1 MRRTS
6 ASRRSDMERDW
17 LTLGWKMLL
26 VRGAIGIVF
35 GILAIA
41 WPISTAIALALLWG
55 FWALTDGIG
64 SIAQA
69 FQPEAKG
76 SRLFLVTLG
85 VIALIAAFFAIT
97 SPGMTAK
104 TLTWILGIWLI
115 IRGIFEFAGAFSS
128 HQMMPRWLL
137 LLSGLLSIFIGVL
150 FAANPGAGAVTVAT
164 LLGVTA
170 IVWGAVLIGVGLSV
184 RRALPQPGASQ
195 SDPTP
200 A

>member
-1 MRRTS
+1 
-6 ASRRSDMERDW
+6 MERDW

-55 FWALTDGIG
+55 IWALTDGIG

-69 FQPEAKG
+69 FQPESRG
-76 SRLFLVTLG
+76 SRLWLVVLG
-85 VIALIAAFFAIT
+85 VIALLAGFFAIVH
-97 SPGMTAK
+97 PGMTVA

-115 IRGIFEFAGAFSS
+115 IRGIFELAGAFSS
-128 HQMMPRWLL
+128 QHLTPRWLL
-137 LLSGLLSIFIGVL
+137 VLSGLLSILIGIL
-150 FAANPGAGAVTVAT
+150 FAANPGAGAVGIAVV
-164 LLGVTA
+164 LGVTA
-170 IVWGAVLIGVGLSV
+170 LIWGVVLIAVAMSV
-184 RRALPQPGASQ
+184 RRAAAPGAAAQPGSP
-195 SDPTP
+195 SP

>member
-1 MRRTS
+1 
-6 ASRRSDMERDW
+6 MERDW

-64 SIAQA
+64 SIVQA
-69 FQPEAKG
+69 FQPESRG
-76 SRLFLVTLG
+76 SRLWLVVLG
-85 VIALIAAFFAIT
+85 VIALLAAFFAIT

-115 IRGIFEFAGAFSS
+115 IRGIFELAGAFSS
-128 HQMMPRWLL
+128 HQVMPRWLL
-137 LLSGLLSIFIGVL
+137 VLNGLLSLLIGVL
-150 FAANPGAGAVTVAT
+150 FAANPGAGAVGIAV
-164 LLGVTA
+164 LLGITA
-170 IVWGAVLIGVGLSV
+170 LIWGVVLIGVGWSM
-184 RRALPQPGASQ
+184 RRALSAPPGPTQASP
-195 SDPTP
+195 S
-200 A
+200 AA

>member
-1 MRRTS
+1 
-6 ASRRSDMERDW
+6 MERNW
-17 LTLGWKMLL
+17 MTLGWKMLI

-69 FQPEAKG
+69 FQPESRG
-76 SRLFLVTLG
+76 SRLWLITLG
-85 VIALIAAFFAIT
+85 VIALLAAFFAIT

-115 IRGIFEFAGAFSS
+115 IRGIFELAGAFFS
-128 HQMMPRWLL
+128 QQVMPRWLL
-137 LLSGLLSIFIGVL
+137 VLNGLLSILIGVL
-150 FAANPGAGAVTVAT
+150 FAAKPGAGAVTIAV

-170 IVWGAVLIGVGLSV
+170 LVWGVVLIAVGLSV
-184 RRALPQPGASQ
+184 RRAASG
-195 SDPTP
+195 P
-200 A
+200 AHSGSPSPA

>member
-6 ASRRSDMERDW
+6 LKEVDMERDW

-26 VRGAIGIVF
+26 VRGVLGIIF

-55 FWALTDGIG
+55 FWALVDGIG

-69 FQPEAKG
+69 FQPESRG
-76 SRLFLVTLG
+76 SRLWLIVLG
-85 VIALIAAFFAIT
+85 VIALLAAFFAIT
-97 SPGMTAK
+97 SPGMAAT

-115 IRGIFEFAGAFSS
+115 VRGVFELAGAFRS
-128 HQMMPRWLL
+128 QQVMPRWLL
-137 LLSGLLSIFIGVL
+137 VLNGLLSLLIGVL
-150 FAANPGAGAVTVAT
+150 FAANPGAGAVGIAV

-170 IVWGAVLIGVGLSV
+170 LIWGVVLIGVGWSM
-184 RRALPQPGASQ
+184 RRALSAPPGPTQ
-195 SDPTP
+195 SSPSP

>member
-1 MRRTS
+1 
-6 ASRRSDMERDW
+6 MERDW
-17 LTLGWKMLL
+17 LTIGWKMLL
-26 VRGAIGIVF
+26 VRGVIGIVF

-115 IRGIFEFAGAFSS
+115 IRGIFELAGAFRS
-128 HQMMPRWLL
+128 QQITPRWLL
-137 LLSGLLSIFIGVL
+137 VLNGVLSLLIGIL
-150 FAANPGAGAVTVAT
+150 FAANPGAGAVSIAV
-164 LLGVTA
+164 LLGITA
-170 IVWGAVLIGVGLSV
+170 LVWGVVLIGVALSV
-184 RRALPQPGASQ
+184 RRTLAAPPGPAQ
-195 SDPTP
+195 SSPS
-200 A
+200 AA

>member
-1 MRRTS
+1 
-6 ASRRSDMERDW
+6 MERDW

-26 VRGAIGIVF
+26 VRGALGIVF

-55 FWALTDGIG
+55 IWALTDGIG

-69 FQPEAKG
+69 FQPDYRG
-76 SRLFLVTLG
+76 SRLWLILLG
-85 VIALIAAFFAIT
+85 VIALIAGFFAIVH
-97 SPGMTAK
+97 PGMTAA

-115 IRGIFEFAGAFSS
+115 VRGIFELAGAFSS
-128 HQMMPRWLL
+128 HLPMPRWLL
-137 LLSGLLSIFIGVL
+137 VLNGLLSLFIGIL
-150 FAANPGAGAVTVAT
+150 FAANPGAGAVSIAV

-170 IVWGAVLIGVGLSV
+170 LVWGVVLIGVAWSV
-184 RRALPQPGASQ
+184 RRAAAS
-195 SDPTP
+195 PTAESGSPSP